1 MTSVCGVTETAHHL
15 DKTVLGNGQDGNII
29 RETGRWGQREVRRT
43 RGRGGKMAWDP
54 DEKGLALDR
63 QEEAS
68 VRLIISPTRLH
79 LVENAPAFQSDP
91 LTLYPNQSYH
101 SK

>member
-1 MTSVCGVTETAHHL
+1 
-15 DKTVLGNGQDGNII
+15 
-29 RETGRWGQREVRRT
+29 
-43 RGRGGKMAWDP
+43 MAWDP

-63 QEEAS
+63 QEGAS

-91 LTLYPNQSYH
+91 LTLYPNQFYH

>member
-1 MTSVCGVTETAHHL
+1 
-15 DKTVLGNGQDGNII
+15 
-29 RETGRWGQREVRRT
+29 
-43 RGRGGKMAWDP
+43 MAWDP

-91 LTLYPNQSYH
+91 LTLYPNQFYH

>member
-54 DEKGLALDR
+54 DKRRDWLWTGRRKQACG
-63 QEEAS
+63 S
-68 VRLIISPTRLH
+68 S
-79 LVENAPAFQSDP
+79 
-91 LTLYPNQSYH
+91 
-101 SK
+101 